1 MKVGSDQVN
10 VEGNRLI
17 IHAAEPMDWPIREF
31 CRIPICFESRK
42 YYVRSKHKGERPYAM
57 VYELWPWPAN
67 LHEASTR
74 QVVYDAAYV
83 VERDEIA
90 TRQRGH
96 ERCYVVLLP
105 VYPLLGF
112 CWSRFN
118 NRVLVS
124 LGFEPGSITKAS
136 VALTFSLFMAE
147 GIFVG
152 WLSGGILMYRL
163 GRPSL
168 RAVDWALMLL
178 LGADSFM
185 RFGQSLK
192 LDVVDHWGF
201 CEWLW
206 PKR

>member
-96 ERCYVVLLP
+96 ERCYVVSSP
-105 VYPLLGF
+105 SIR
-112 CWSRFN
+112 CWGS
-118 NRVLVS
+118 V
-124 LGFEPGSITKAS
+124 GPGSRIESWSA
-136 VALTFSLFMAE
+136 
-147 GIFVG
+147 
-152 WLSGGILMYRL
+152 
-163 GRPSL
+163 
-168 RAVDWALMLL
+168 WALSP
-178 LGADSFM
+178 APSQ
-185 RFGQSLK
+185 RRRS
-192 LDVVDHWGF
+192 
-201 CEWLW
+201 
-206 PKR
+206 P